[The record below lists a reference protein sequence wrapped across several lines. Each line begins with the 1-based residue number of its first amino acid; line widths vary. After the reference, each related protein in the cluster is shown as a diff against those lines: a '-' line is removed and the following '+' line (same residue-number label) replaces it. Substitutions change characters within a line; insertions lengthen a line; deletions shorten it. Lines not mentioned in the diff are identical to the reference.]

1 MFPKSTELPNRFIAK
16 EKFYANGDFNGKLK
30 EAMTSDIAKITA
42 INKLSSS
49 TLNIKP
55 GEIFPEIMV
64 LKVVLKNKIFNI
76 QLLDAMDKS
85 IRAAYVLF
93 ILEFDN
99 KCCASI
105 AYKDKGKDS
114 LNIVKRWT
122 GPWVDELVFD
132 LSGRTIDFVY
142 ENLLNQVSD
151 GKIDKNA
158 GKTLKERI
166 LKCIEI
172 EKITKKIE
180 QLENKMNNEPQLKKK
195 LEIKSMIKSLKEGL

>member
-49 TLNIKP
+49 TLNIKS

-64 LKVVLKNKIFNI
+64 LKVVLKNKAFNI

-99 KCCASI
+99 KYCASI
-105 AYKDKGKDS
+105 AYKEKGKDS

-122 GPWVDELVFD
+122 GPWVDELFFD
-132 LSGRTIDFVY
+132 LSGGTIDLVY
-142 ENLLNQVSD
+142 ENLLKQISG
-151 GKIDKNA
+151 GKIEENA
-158 GKTLKERI
+158 EKGLKEKVSRS
-166 LKCIEI
+166 IEQ
-172 EKITKKIE
+172 EKIAKKIE

-195 LEIKSMIKSLKEGL
+195 LEIKSMIKSLKEEL